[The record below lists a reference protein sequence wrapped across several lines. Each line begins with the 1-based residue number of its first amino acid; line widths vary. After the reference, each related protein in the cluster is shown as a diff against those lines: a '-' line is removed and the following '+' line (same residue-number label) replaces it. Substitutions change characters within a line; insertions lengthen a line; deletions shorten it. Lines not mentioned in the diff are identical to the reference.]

1 VTAPAW
7 VFVPHAVDASK
18 PVLLVVE
25 PRGRAGRWAEGGL
38 YHQLAAKG
46 MVVVAVDVRG
56 IGDLTPE
63 VGRGNASYAIPHTS
77 EEAWAWASLMLGS
90 PLVGQR
96 VTDLLAFVDA
106 LGSLEP
112 ARNRRI
118 VLAAAGQLS
127 VPALFAAALEPR
139 IDCTYLSGGLV
150 SYASILEFEDYRHPA
165 ANFVPGVLGVAD
177 LPDVAALAAP
187 RRVILAGAVDGAGK
201 SVAGESVRKA
211 YSAASNVEVR
221 GEAKWDGEA
230 LLGL

>member
-1 VTAPAW
+1 
-7 VFVPHAVDASK
+7 
-18 PVLLVVE
+18 
-25 PRGRAGRWAEGGL
+25 
-38 YHQLAAKG
+38 
-46 MVVVAVDVRG
+46 
-56 IGDLTPE
+56 
-63 VGRGNASYAIPHTS
+63 
-77 EEAWAWASLMLGS
+77 MLGS

-96 VTDLLAFVDA
+96 VTDLLGFVDA

-150 SYASILEFEDYRHPA
+150 SYASILDFEEYRHPA
-165 ANFVPGVLGVAD
+165 ANFLPGVLGVAD
-177 LPDVAALAAP
+177 LPEIAALAAP

-201 SVAGESVRKA
+201 SAAAESVRKMYA
-211 YSAASNVEVR
+211 TAANVEVR
-221 GEAKWDGEA
+221 VEGKWDGDA